1 MWSGMYR
8 SPEASRFEAA
18 RRDAAGMPYPGE
30 RGNYTAEFFLA
41 DFPQFTRA
49 VPGVDETGE
58 EDPAVESKTEDIENE
73 EAAESVQEMETAEVR
88 EKTASAEDAAAGRE
102 ETQAPGEPGKAEPSS
117 LVPEAMLGLFIS
129 QANDSVLPSRWGSM
143 WRYAAGLYVAHFS
156 AMYLKTWSDGSASA
170 AGVAASAGQPGAVKQ
185 ATMGD
190 TSISY
195 DNAAV
200 TAGTEKW
207 GAWNSTQYGQQLVT
221 MARMAGMGGVYV
233 I

>member
-1 MWSGMYR
+1 MWSGMYK

-18 RRDAAGMPYPGE
+18 RRAAAGMPYPGE
-30 RGNYTAEFFLA
+30 RGEYTAELFLA

-49 VPGVDETGE
+49 VQRVDETVE
-58 EDPAVESKTEDIENE
+58 EDPEGEAVQE
-73 EAAESVQEMETAEVR
+73 EAASAGENVAEP
-88 EKTASAEDAAAGRE
+88 E
-102 ETQAPGEPGKAEPSS
+102 EAQAPGEPGKAEASS
-117 LVPEAMLGLFIS
+117 LVPEAMLELFTG

-170 AGVAASAGQPGAVKQ
+170 AGVAASAGQPGPVKQ
-185 ATMGD
+185 ASMGD

-195 DNAAV
+195 DNSAV

-221 MARMAGMGGVYV
+221 LARMAGLGGVYV

>member
-1 MWSGMYR
+1 MWSGMYK

-18 RRDAAGMPYPGE
+18 RRAAAGMLYPGE
-30 RGNYTAEFFLA
+30 RGEYTAELFLA

-49 VPGVDETGE
+49 AERVDETVE
-58 EDPAVESKTEDIENE
+58 EDPEGEAVQE
-73 EAAESVQEMETAEVR
+73 EAASAGENVAEP
-88 EKTASAEDAAAGRE
+88 E
-102 ETQAPGEPGKAEPSS
+102 EAQAPGEPGKAEASS
-117 LVPEAMLGLFIS
+117 LVPEAMLDIFIG

-195 DNAAV
+195 DNTAI

-221 MARMAGMGGVYV
+221 MARMAGMGGMYV